1 VETNNQKQVPSTN
14 TEEEDKQKYQLE
26 LLRFNYDNLQKAVW
40 DCHKVSWTMT
50 GIFIPAACTAMGIL
64 AKYMDGLDRKYV
76 FFFAALILGF
86 IVFWFLTIS
95 FLDHR
100 NRRRF
105 RHLKRLEVMFNK
117 YLKGGDY
124 EPIFQHHLRSEEL
137 RELGIT
143 PPRKENG
150 KSGICSR
157 MRDVI
162 GSIKFYWL
170 VLSFFIFLILW
181 LTAILVI
188 A

>member
-1 VETNNQKQVPSTN
+1 
-14 TEEEDKQKYQLE
+14 
-26 LLRFNYDNLQKAVW
+26 
-40 DCHKVSWTMT
+40 MT